1 MALLKNLQLVLTGLC
16 GIALLLC
23 FLPGA
28 SSLAFASVLFGSYY
42 ALKTSFDSLRHRQV
56 DVNLLMVVAA
66 IGAVAVGQPK
76 DAAALLFLFSLSSTL
91 ESYTMARTRSAI
103 EGLVKLR
110 PAEALRINNGVEE
123 RIKVEKIELG
133 DLIRIPSFETV
144 PVDGEIVEGNSSLNQ
159 AAMTGE
165 SVAVSKTVGD
175 KVLAGTQNL
184 EGMLL
189 TKATSVVGNSTLDKI
204 VHLVDDAQKN
214 KASGERISAWFGQT
228 YTFFV
233 LGVFI
238 LSLGIRYFLHVPF
251 SDSLYQSLTL
261 LVALSPCALVI
272 STPATTLSALAW
284 SAKNGIL
291 IRGGEFI
298 ERAGA
303 ITMVAVDKTGTL
315 TVGRPELVEICVCDG
330 KPLLA
335 LARSNTTS
343 TGGAAVCGEEGCW
356 LKGSLMSETA
366 RRLLALAAG
375 AEKYA
380 NHPVAE
386 AVMHAAKSL
395 GVDVLEAGQHQTVPG
410 LGITATVDGQTV
422 RIGQTKYLESE
433 KIDLPPEFLIHV
445 EKLQKQGMTVA
456 LLAVG
461 DSLAALGFMDIARP
475 EAKEFINQLH
485 SAGVKQVT
493 MLTGDTPETAYAVAA
508 QVGVDQVQAGL
519 LPDQKSAA
527 VKKLGENGEFVM
539 MVGDGINDAPSL
551 AGASIGVAMGGLGSD
566 VALNAADI
574 VLMNDNLSRIPL
586 IIKLGRRTNGIIRAN
601 LTFAISVILTLTV
614 LSLFTH
620 LPLPIAVIGHEGSTV
635 LVILNGLRLLRGP
648 N

>member
-28 SSLAFASVLFGSYY
+28 SFLAFASVLFGSYY